1 MRLVTFTRL
10 EDAQTGTPRI
20 GALLDDGE
28 TILDLFEAMGIPDS
42 EYRLPSSLVEWFDL
56 DGKLFRRAARIVSEE
71 WNCADTRTDLRKF
84 TVPLA
89 NLQLAAPVPRPGKLI
104 CIGLNYRDHAIES
117 GMMIPERPVV
127 FSKFPTSVIGP
138 GHPVVLPGT
147 SEKSDYE
154 AELAVVIGRVARNV
168 SEIEALDYACG
179 YTILNDVSERG
190 FQFSDGQWQ
199 RGKSCDTF
207 APIGPFIATEDEIT
221 DPHSLAIKFRLN
233 GEVLQASNTNQ
244 LIFTI
249 PKIISYLSETIT
261 LEPGD
266 VIGTGTPAGVGF
278 ARNPAVFLK
287 AGDLMEVEIDG
298 LGVLRNIVS
307 GCPNYRSN

>member
-10 EDAQTGTPRI
+10 DDVQNGTPRI

-28 TILDLFEAMGIPDS
+28 TVLDLFEAIDIPDI

-56 DGKLFRRAARIVSEE
+56 DGKLFRRAARIVCEE
-71 WNCADTRTDLRKF
+71 WNSADTRTDLQEF
-84 TVPLA
+84 TVPTA
-89 NLQLAAPVPRPGKLI
+89 KLQLAAPVPRPGKLI

-138 GHPVVLPGT
+138 GHPVFLPGT

-154 AELAVVIGRVARNV
+154 AELAVVIGRVAKNV
-168 SEIEALDYACG
+168 SEKDALDYVCG

-190 FQFSDGQWQ
+190 FQFADGQWQ

-207 APIGPFIATEDEIT
+207 APMGPFVATKDEIA
-221 DPHSLAIKFRLN
+221 DPHLLAIRFRLN
-233 GEVLQASNTNQ
+233 GEILQASNTNQ

-249 PKIISYLSETIT
+249 PEIISYLSETIT

-278 ARNPAVFLK
+278 ARDPAVFLK

-298 LGVLRNIVS
+298 LGVLRNIVF
-307 GCPNYRSN
+307 GCPDYRSN